1 MDQINNSRPAGGM
14 PLQYGKW
21 TFQDISHTLQESA
34 PLSDG
39 DRDKITRYD
48 PTPQERRAVWNR
60 WFADEAM
67 SNVPLISDAYKEI
80 SARADEAINSFL
92 DGSLSEQELSE
103 TVQGLLGDLAAACE
117 ERGYPLPLAGDDM
130 MVQSRADCFYSEM
143 RRKLLAA
150 VDRNNQEGRQYVTGG
165 ADFRGDWKY
174 YNSDYYFKS
183 EAGIAALT
191 DGLLQYAEQEGF
203 ENFSIRDYG
212 AEKKNLYNNF
222 NTAWSNNFDL
232 SQQYM
237 EDYNQVPP
245 RDFVWF
251 YQTGGGGEIDTEAQ
265 LVSITHPDGRV
276 EFVGEEEEDTGFDPH
291 SFDSATTWAAYRDAQ
306 GNLHRVSADFSYNR
320 TESDLRRVSS
330 LLRFSARDEKV
341 SAFLQNLRVYSR
353 GYFRD
358 YPAKRLDFRA

>member
-1 MDQINNSRPAGGM
+1 MEHISSSAAVGGT
-14 PLQYGKW
+14 PVQYGKW
-21 TFQDISHTLQESA
+21 TFLDISHTIKESA
-34 PLSDG
+34 PLSAG
-39 DRDKITRYD
+39 DQDKLTRYD
-48 PTPQERRAVWNR
+48 PTPQERKASWNR
-60 WFADEAM
+60 WFADEVM
-67 SNVPLISDAYKEI
+67 TRSPLISDAYKEI
-80 SARADEAINSFL
+80 SARADTAINSFL

-103 TVQGLLGDLAAACE
+103 TVQGLLGELSAACE
-117 ERGYPLPLAGDDM
+117 ERGYPLPLTGDEM
-130 MVQSRADCFYSEM
+130 MAQSQADCFYSEL
-143 RRKLLAA
+143 RRKLLAAA

-165 ADFRGDWKY
+165 ADFHGDWKY

-191 DGLLQYAEQEGF
+191 DGLLQYAEQKGF

-237 EDYNQVPP
+237 EDYDQVPP

-251 YQTGGGGEIDTEAQ
+251 YQTGSGGTDLVAK

-276 EFVGEEEEDTGFDPH
+276 EFVGEEEDTGFDPH

-330 LLRFSARDEKV
+330 LLRFSAQDEKV

-353 GYFRD
+353 GYFQD
-358 YPAKRLDFRA
+358 YPSKKLDFRV